1 MTEEENTWLIT
12 RTKIEKLQSCNYHEA
27 DTRLIFHAEQSTA
40 PVIIR
45 ATDTNVLILLSYGCN
60 GCKPLHDWMMKIY
73 HRYISVNKLTT
84 HFGEEVCEF
93 LPAYH
98 SITGCDTTSF
108 PFRIGKIKPIKKLMK
123 QGKSHLLSE
132 LGSSLHPVQDVTKA
146 KCFFRT
152 CMYSGSE
159 QERFVETRVT
169 MYTTQKVKY
178 SSSLLPD
185 ESSTNEYLKRSD
197 LQTLGAIPVFETEY
211 RVSFYQWQ
219 GMRRN
224 RWWSSANMVYL
235 SATPA
240 KPLQVQKKNRKNQ
253 QQGKW
258 S

>member
-12 RTKIEKLQSCNYHEA
+12 KTKIEKLQSCNYHEA
-27 DTRLIFHAEQSTA
+27 DTRLIFHARQSTA

-60 GCKPLHDWMMKIY
+60 GCKPSHDWMMKIY

-84 HFGEEVCEF
+84 HFGEEVCEV

-159 QERFVETRVT
+159 QERFVETRVR

-185 ESSTNEYLKRSD
+185 ESSTNEHLKRSD
-197 LQTLGAIPVFETEY
+197 LQTLVWYQSLKQNIET
-211 RVSFYQWQ
+211 S
-219 GMRRN
+219 
-224 RWWSSANMVYL
+224 
-235 SATPA
+235 
-240 KPLQVQKKNRKNQ
+240 
-253 QQGKW
+253 
-258 S
+258 